1 MKRAVA
7 TLRLVFER
15 LGHRPGFWAVVLT
28 LLLVAAAL
36 LASMLGAARI
46 PIAEMPR
53 AIADPAHPAHDVLWT
68 VRLPR
73 VAASVLVGGAL
84 GVAGAL
90 LQAVVRNPI
99 ADPGILG
106 VTAGSGL
113 GGLLAI
119 CLWPEHP
126 ALVPLLSFVGGL
138 AAIAALLTAAW
149 GGGRS
154 TGPLRIILSGVAIQA
169 ILFSLIALVTFFFA
183 DRAPAFVSFTIGS
196 LNGLGWRDAAL
207 VLGPDVL
214 GSGLALTSTRALN
227 LLLLDDDS
235 ATGVGLSVR
244 RSRIAASC
252 LAALLTA
259 AAASVA
265 GLVGFIGLVVPN
277 WVRVLVGPDHRVL
290 LPLCLVA
297 GAALLVLADTAART
311 VAAPL
316 ELPVGALLALVG
328 GPYFL
333 FVLWRKLA

>member
-1 MKRAVA
+1 MSRLSA
-7 TLRLVFER
+7 TVRLVFER
-15 LGHRPGFWAVVLT
+15 LRRRPAFWAAVLAT
-28 LLLVAAAL
+28 LLVAAAL
-36 LASMLGAARI
+36 LASVLGAARVAI
-46 PIAEMPR
+46 VEMPR
-53 AIADPAHPAHDVLWT
+53 ALADPAHPAHGILWT

-73 VAASVLVGGAL
+73 IAVGILVGGAL
-84 GVAGAL
+84 GVSGAL

-106 VTAGSGL
+106 VTAGAGL

-119 CLWPEHP
+119 CLWPASP
-126 ALVPLLSFVGGL
+126 ALVPLLAFVGGL
-138 AAIAALLTAAW
+138 GAIAALLTAAW

-154 TGPLRIILSGVAIQA
+154 TGPLRIVLSGVAIQA

-196 LNGLGWRDAAL
+196 LNGLGWDDAAL
-207 VLGPDVL
+207 VLGPVVV
-214 GSGLALTSTRALN
+214 GSVLALASTRALN

-235 ATGVGLSVR
+235 AAGVGLSVR

-265 GLVGFIGLVVPN
+265 GLVGFVGLVVPN

-290 LPLCLVA
+290 LPLCLLG

-311 VAAPL
+311 IAAPL